1 MRSNK
6 VNKAN
11 NDRADRIMAPIV
23 LTITLVLGG
32 GGMVGAFAANN
43 APAPAPV
50 VEKVE
55 EVSSQFGPHT
65 TNFGSVSTGFG
76 KIPTK

>member
-23 LTITLVLGG
+23 LTIALVLGG
-32 GGMVGAFAANN
+32 GGMVGAVAANN
-43 APAPAPV
+43 TPAPAPV
-50 VEKVE
+50 VEQVE
-55 EVSSQFGPHT
+55 EAPSQFGPHT
-65 TNFGSVSTGFG
+65 ANFGSVSTGFG